1 MSISTANGKP
11 FAGLALKNI
20 TNSLIVA
27 GQVAGATHITN
38 VRDTV
43 VVVSSRQVRM
53 HDCNNVDV
61 YLSCMSRPII
71 EDCKNIRFAPIPK
84 CYVGPTPNTSY
95 GYLSCL
101 LFCRRIR
108 QMGRSTII
116 GIRWTTSSGL
126 KPRRAPTGVSSCN
139 RRGCRR
145 QFGPLLFLGSL
156 GWQLRIS
163 SRRLVLLNSWKYVIM
178 ERLDPI
184 KASIQLCRQ
193 GIHSGTYKLHVL

>member
-53 HDCNNVDV
+53 HDCVNVDV

-84 CYVGPTPNTSY
+84 SYV
-95 GYLSCL
+95 SCL
-101 LFCRRIR
+101 I
-108 QMGRSTII
+108 
-116 GIRWTTSSGL
+116 
-126 KPRRAPTGVSSCN
+126 TGHDYEAC
-139 RRGCRR
+139 
-145 QFGPLLFLGSL
+145 L
-156 GWQLRIS
+156 
-163 SRRLVLLNSWKYVIM
+163 
-178 ERLDPI
+178 
-184 KASIQLCRQ
+184 
-193 GIHSGTYKLHVL
+193 

>member
-1 MSISTANGKP
+1 MSISTANGQP

-38 VRDTV
+38 VQDTV

-84 CYVGPTPNTSY
+84 CYVS
-95 GYLSCL
+95 
-101 LFCRRIR
+101 
-108 QMGRSTII
+108 
-116 GIRWTTSSGL
+116 
-126 KPRRAPTGVSSCN
+126 KPPGVA
-139 RRGCRR
+139 
-145 QFGPLLFLGSL
+145 
-156 GWQLRIS
+156 
-163 SRRLVLLNSWKYVIM
+163 M
-178 ERLDPI
+178 
-184 KASIQLCRQ
+184 AM
-193 GIHSGTYKLHVL
+193 

>member
-38 VRDTV
+38 VQDTV

-84 CYVGPTPNTSY
+84 CYVSEP
-95 GYLSCL
+95 
-101 LFCRRIR
+101 
-108 QMGRSTII
+108 
-116 GIRWTTSSGL
+116 
-126 KPRRAPTGVSSCN
+126 
-139 RRGCRR
+139 
-145 QFGPLLFLGSL
+145 LGSA
-156 GWQLRIS
+156 
-163 SRRLVLLNSWKYVIM
+163 M
-178 ERLDPI
+178 
-184 KASIQLCRQ
+184 
-193 GIHSGTYKLHVL
+193 TT